1 MLMMTTVE
9 ARENFA
15 NVISRTAYG
24 KERVVLT
31 RRGKQLAAFVPMED
45 VQLLEQLENT
55 IDVREAKLALK
66 ETRKHETKPLRDFM
80 KERGL

>member
-1 MLMMTTVE
+1 MMTTVE

-15 NVISRTAYG
+15 EVINRTAYG

-31 RRGKQLAAFVPMED
+31 RRGKPLAAVVSMED
-45 VQLLEQLENT
+45 VQLLEQVEHT
-55 IDVREAKLALK
+55 IEVREAQVALQ
-66 ETRKHETKPLRDFM
+66 EIRKYGTIALRDFM